1 MGSILRSA
9 LTLSLS
15 PRERVRTPE
24 RPQRI
29 TSPSGRGR
37 NRVAISG
44 EGTPPMKTAILI
56 LASALLSACG
66 NSSAPDSSTLPPTS
80 APLHYE
86 PTLESL
92 SQHPLPRW
100 WDEGKFGIF
109 IHWGPY
115 SVPARGGRDGASPYT
130 AEWYWF
136 AQNIAGP
143 FASAWDYHRDTYG
156 IDFVYDDF
164 IPQFTASHYDPDAWI
179 ELFEASGAR
188 YFVLVAKHHDGY
200 ALWPSDTTG
209 RDSFDL
215 TPHRD
220 LVGELMAANRNA
232 GEPLKAG
239 LYYSIPEWLSPAPYP
254 PEYSAFYTEPNTPD
268 PFPGLAFIAFNGQFE
283 PRNAYT
289 QVPVPYTGYVEIDDY
304 AEDHVRPQM
313 RELIQR
319 YQPAMIWCDIGGS
332 EAYFRSNE
340 IIAEYYNQAV
350 IDQPEGVVVNDRCGD
365 LDATHYDYRVSEVS
379 GTHEGQAVEG
389 RFETVM
395 TMGFSWGHD
404 SEESEGDKKSAET
417 LIETLVDVVAHG
429 GNLLLNIGPRADGTV
444 PEWQVERLQAIGD
457 WLQVNGEA
465 IYGSQAYETPAE
477 GALRFTIG
485 ADGTRYLHLLEWR
498 GTELRLSTPIL
509 EGARQ
514 LELLGQN
521 AAPIAFARD
530 GQQWVVSLPEATEQ
544 AVHVLRAR

>member
-1 MGSILRSA
+1 
-9 LTLSLS
+9 
-15 PRERVRTPE
+15 
-24 RPQRI
+24 
-29 TSPSGRGR
+29 
-37 NRVAISG
+37 
-44 EGTPPMKTAILI
+44 MKPAILM
-56 LASALLSACG
+56 LTAALLSACG
-66 NSSAPDSSTLPPTS
+66 SSTAPQTANNEPIIAPT
-80 APLHYE
+80 HYE

-100 WDEGKFGIF
+100 WDDGKFGIF

-156 IDFVYDDF
+156 ADFLYDDF
-164 IPQFTASHYDPDAWI
+164 IPQFTAERYDPDAWI
-179 ELFEASGAR
+179 DLFEDAGAR

-215 TPHRD
+215 PPHRD
-220 LVGELMAANRNA
+220 LVGELMDASRRA
-232 GEPLKAG
+232 GDHVKPG
-239 LYYSIPEWLSPAPYP
+239 LYYSVPEWLSPAPYP

-340 IIAEYYNQAV
+340 LIAEYYNHALLH
-350 IDQPEGVVVNDRCGD
+350 QPEGVVVNDRCGD
-365 LDATHYDYRVSEVS
+365 VNATHYDYRVSEVS

-404 SEESEGDKKSAET
+404 TEETEADKKSAET

-457 WLQVNGEA
+457 WLAVHGEA
-465 IYGSQAYETPAE
+465 IYGSQPFETEAE
-477 GALRFTIG
+477 GALRFTVG
-485 ADGTRYLHLLEWR
+485 ADGARYIHMLDHP
-498 GTELRLSTPIL
+498 GAELRLRTPVIQAADQVSL
-509 EGARQ
+509 LGGDGQPLTVRREGAEWIV
-514 LELLGQN
+514 ELP
-521 AAPIAFARD
+521 AVAP
-530 GQQWVVSLPEATEQ
+530 Q
-544 AVHVLRAR
+544 AVDVLRVAP